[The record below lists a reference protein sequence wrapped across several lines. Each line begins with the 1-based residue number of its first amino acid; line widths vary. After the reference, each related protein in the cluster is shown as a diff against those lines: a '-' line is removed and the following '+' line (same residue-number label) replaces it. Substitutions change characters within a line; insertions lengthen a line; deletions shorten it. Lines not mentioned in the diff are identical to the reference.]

1 MAKNTKAKTKTTEQ
15 TATPDI
21 VTTDKD
27 ISSENESLKKQ
38 MEEMKAQMEAMTLL
52 KRKAKEVKS
61 FMDVI
66 IILNARLLI
75 GINRLGK
82 AVQNVELC
90 LQKKIIKLNAVVV
103 IIQSRFLSTFFIVF
117 FNKLIIA

>member
-1 MAKNTKAKTKTTEQ
+1 MGRLLRVLIIQHVNILNRKKKKLKLFVNAQ
-15 TATPDI
+15 I
-21 VTTDKD
+21 V
-27 ISSENESLKKQ
+27 
-38 MEEMKAQMEAMTLL
+38 AMTLL

-75 GINRLGK
+75 GINQLGK

-103 IIQSRFLSTFFIVF
+103 IIQSRFLSTFFIVI